1 MANVKKKQQA
11 TIVGMFVLVM
21 FMTNMAAFIMDEDDD
36 TAARMDEYDALDL
49 EQIVRLWLLS
59 LIFCVR
65 IFCVRSQLYWLLV
78 FYVVF
83 MLFNW
88 YLMGL

>member
-21 FMTNMAAFIMDEDDD
+21 FMTNMAAFIMAEDDD

-49 EQIVRLWLLS
+49 E
-59 LIFCVR
+59 
-65 IFCVRSQLYWLLV
+65 
-78 FYVVF
+78 
-83 MLFNW
+83 
-88 YLMGL
+88 